1 MFIFRFFKNLRLSHQ
16 LFYGFGVML
25 LLMGVMLFLGWGG
38 LYQVKRNVLNAF
50 IGNHLVELT
59 LRGDKIVTVIK
70 GGNTILVH
78 KEMEYLKK
86 EFSENF
92 NKLQQ
97 GLVRDDHKV
106 LVSDGENL
114 FKEWLSVVAFYGEKE
129 LEKES
134 AKEIMSDQGE
144 FAIQLI
150 GDLYLAQLEKLY
162 SDIYDQMN
170 WTKIWIRLA
179 NVDEASR
186 LNSFIQQVRS
196 SEKDFVIK
204 RDEVSA
210 DQLKRSLR
218 EIRILVQGIKK
229 RLEQKMYISK
239 ANDVSSAI
247 ETYEMSF
254 DVFKKSLEEQ
264 QKEEKKMHDI
274 FAKLS
279 DKIKQMNTDLLATLQ
294 DVIKKATMLMVVLG
308 IGAVILGI
316 FIALFITK
324 VMNNSIQHSINQLLK
339 TEEII
344 RRSSDLL
351 STKST
356 DLQSMSQQQHEMI
369 NFNFNLLKKMNEVIH
384 ENLQRADISKK
395 KADDM
400 MSQTM
405 SGSKS
410 MNELNTSMERIKSSN
425 DEIQKMVDVM
435 HMIKQKTD

>member
-1 MFIFRFFKNLRLSHQ
+1 M
-16 LFYGFGVML
+16 
-25 LLMGVMLFLGWGG
+25 
-38 LYQVKRNVLNAF
+38 
-50 IGNHLVELT
+50 
-59 LRGDKIVTVIK
+59 
-70 GGNTILVH
+70 
-78 KEMEYLKK
+78 
-86 EFSENF
+86 
-92 NKLQQ
+92 
-97 GLVRDDHKV
+97 
-106 LVSDGENL
+106 
-114 FKEWLSVVAFYGEKE
+114 
-129 LEKES
+129 
-134 AKEIMSDQGE
+134 
-144 FAIQLI
+144 
-150 GDLYLAQLEKLY
+150 
-162 SDIYDQMN
+162 
-170 WTKIWIRLA
+170 
-179 NVDEASR
+179 
-186 LNSFIQQVRS
+186 RS

-279 DKIKQMNTDLLATLQ
+279 DKIKQMNTDLLATLK

-369 NFNFNLLKKMNEVIH
+369 NYNFNLLKKMNEVIH

-405 SGSKS
+405 SGSKAMS
-410 MNELNTSMERIKSSN
+410 ELNTSMERIKSSN

-435 HMIKQKTD
+435 HMIKQKTDAIESIVFKTNLLSFNASIEAARAGTHGKGFSVVATEVGNLATSSGSVAMEISEIVDDSAKDVEMMTQASNQTVQDGLVKAGDSDQIFQNLSESANTINRDVTEIYQSSKGQAKDIDEITSSMKQLEDFTLKSVNIANETASFGKNLNQEVSELDAITTRLKSIVYGARRSKKS